1 MRHHADKAKDMARS
15 ILPSTWRHAHT
26 HRALLHR
33 SARRAVNTQL
43 ATFMRDA
50 DAWDDA
56 ESPDDFLAPEVS
68 VLVRGRR
75 GGDKLNHFMRWAAHR
90 AEALP
95 REQRLD
101 HARSF
106 LPPGLI
112 GEHALSH
119 LERHRDFT
127 LEERPTWRRHLH
139 LLDRGEVADLL
150 RRIVVTVDGHRTL
163 NEALTRGA
171 RFDLAQRRHGAGPRR
186 LLGLHDVLPFLDALE
201 KDRVA
206 RYVVD
211 DFCLAFKTT
220 RRLDLALTWAT
231 RPETLPSWDHEF
243 RPTTSR
249 EPTPLERRIARIR
262 ALLFRS

>member
-1 MRHHADKAKDMARS
+1 MRHHADKTKDMARS
-15 ILPSTWRHAHT
+15 ILPSVWRHAAT

-43 ATFMRDA
+43 ATFTRDVA
-50 DAWDDA
+50 HWDDA
-56 ESPDDFLAPEVS
+56 EAPDAWLAPEISSLVS
-68 VLVRGRR
+68 GRR

-101 HARSF
+101 HLRG
-106 LPPGLI
+106 LVPPGLI

-127 LEERPTWRRHLH
+127 LDPRPKWRKHLH
-139 LLDRGEVADLL
+139 LLDRGEVAELL
-150 RRIVVTVDGHRTL
+150 RRIVVTVEGHRLL

-186 LLGLHDVLPFLDALE
+186 LLGLHDVLPFLDALT

-211 DFCLAFKTT
+211 DFALAFKTT
-220 RRLDLALTWAT
+220 RSLALALTWAT
-231 RPETLPSWDHEF
+231 RPETLPTWDHEY
-243 RPTTSR
+243 RSTTSR
-249 EPTPLERRIARIR
+249 DPTPLERRRARIR
-262 ALLFRS
+262 SLLFRS